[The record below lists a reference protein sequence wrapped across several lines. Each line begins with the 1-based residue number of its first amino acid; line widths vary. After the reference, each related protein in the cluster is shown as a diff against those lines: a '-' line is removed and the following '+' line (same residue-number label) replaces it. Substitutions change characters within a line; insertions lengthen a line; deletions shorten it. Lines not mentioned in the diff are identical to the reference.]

1 MSIKPLCKHRW
12 PLMVAALQTALADGD
27 NPSHLRGVVGA
38 WLGDPSA
45 AADSAPMVAWPCH
58 ECEAVAQAAAE
69 RGRAIVR
76 EWEAERR
83 IQRAV
88 KRAAKKGRV
97 EALNAKWK

>member
-58 ECEAVAQAAAE
+58 ECEAVAQ
-69 RGRAIVR
+69 
-76 EWEAERR
+76 ERR